1 METYQLWRLYVKAIQ
16 LETTT
21 SRMRVEGDREAL
33 EGLRRLIRTVKA
45 KADLQE
51 KSAHPVRVGDDT
63 FEEIVYWLEV
73 LELAFAMES
82 KRMTNG

>member
-33 EGLRRLIRTVKA
+33 EGLRRLIRAVKA
-45 KADLQE
+45 KAALQE
-51 KSAHPVRVGDDT
+51 KSVHPVRVGDDT
-63 FEEIVYWLEV
+63 FREIVYWLE
-73 LELAFAMES
+73 EMEVADAVPS
-82 KRMTNG
+82 ITNG